1 MIKKQFLKMI
11 MLISL
16 LGFIGCQEDEIN
28 IETTTNEFS
37 FKVKQLTLSDL
48 SKDKKITTLLSKHI
62 DRSKEKKESQK
73 QEELILI
80 TETVTYLEIKDKY
93 SYTFELEGEEGDP
106 ILKNLVVTFF
116 EEGAYISDIVT
127 YHFTPEERVLFNAG
141 ENIDLDGK
149 VTSSPIDIES
159 DILQDL
165 LSKNR
170 SSGDCRRSIWHY
182 NTGVG
187 VIYFDTREDCENE
200 HGVGSCGEYVYVV
213 TRGCGEGEDPEDDAG
228 DSGSGGGATTGTGG
242 TTLGGNG
249 SIHDTGI
256 TIPTG
261 GVNVQQQILTEAQHI
276 EKLKEQIQRVT
287 GLQQRISNFKS
298 RIATE
303 FIEDGAVFDVTIDDQ
318 GNYNSREFPAV
329 VRKPKNVTLEY
340 SSKSLVS
347 MHFHPEEYKEK
358 LSDGS
363 TITKTAIP
371 IFSTIDLKEFAQF
384 FVDRQLRKPD
394 DINNG
399 NITDILVAEPTLMSG
414 SGPRPSLQPNSG
426 VYALR
431 ISDIGQLW
439 EVNRVLST
447 REGNKEFRDKYK
459 KNIIKECDPDNNQ
472 CFLTQFIEFIN
483 MVELEGLSQTG
494 LGIAVYLAI
503 ETNGSITNWRKL

>member
-16 LGFIGCQEDEIN
+16 LGFIGCQDDEIN

-48 SKDKKITTLLSKHI
+48 SKDKKVTTLLSKHI

-73 QEELILI
+73 QEELILL
-80 TETVTYLEIKDKY
+80 TETITYLEIKDKY

-116 EEGAYISDIVT
+116 EEGTYISDIVT

-228 DSGSGGGATTGTGG
+228 DSGSGGGATTGT
-242 TTLGGNG
+242 TLGGNG

-298 RIATE
+298 RISTE
-303 FIEDGAVFDVTIDDQ
+303 FLEDGAVFDVTIDDQ
-318 GNYNSREFPAV
+318 GNYNAREFPAT
-329 VRKPKNVTLEY
+329 VRKPKNVTIEY

-347 MHFHPEEYKEK
+347 MHFHPEEFKEK

-363 TITKTAIP
+363 TITKTSIP
-371 IFSTIDLKEFAQF
+371 IFSIGDIKSFTQLFIY
-384 FVDRQLRKPD
+384 RQLRKPD

-399 NITDILVAEPTLMSG
+399 NITDILVAEPTEILG
-414 SGPRPSLQPNSG
+414 SGPRPSLQLNSG

-439 EVNRVLST
+439 EINRILNT
-447 REGNKEFRDKYK
+447 REGEKELKEKYERF
-459 KNIIKECDPDNNQ
+459 IIEKCNLGENQ
-472 CFLTQFIEFIN
+472 CFLTQFIDFIN
-483 MVELEGLSQTG
+483 TVKLEGLSQTG